1 VGAVI
6 NATNAVCV
14 LCKIPLIPDEPYIMV
29 YKSAAED
36 TRLAHADQREG
47 FMHLRHLLRLFEP
60 GGIMIMPQP
69 QQAPPPLPDIR
80 VVW

>member
-1 VGAVI
+1 VI
-6 NATNAVCV
+6 NATNAICV
-14 LCKIPLIPDEPYIMV
+14 LCKAPLVPDEPYIMV

-47 FMHLRHLLRLFEP
+47 FLHLRHLLRLFEP
-60 GGIMIMPQP
+60 GGIMAIPPSTQPPQV
-69 QQAPPPLPDIR
+69 PDIR